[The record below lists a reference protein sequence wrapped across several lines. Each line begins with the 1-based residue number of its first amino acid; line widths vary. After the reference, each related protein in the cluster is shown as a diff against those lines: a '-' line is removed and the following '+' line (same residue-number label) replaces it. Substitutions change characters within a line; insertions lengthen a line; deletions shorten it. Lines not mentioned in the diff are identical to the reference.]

1 MKSPMFL
8 FLVLF
13 YTSAAG
19 KPLGTTD
26 SLSVKEFDKVM
37 VSNRIN
43 AVLIHGAK
51 PAVKLVCTNVSPD
64 KVNVIVSNGTLK
76 IYLEH
81 ARWTEKNQY
90 LDDDGY
96 DHSVPMYRGVTVT
109 AYITYTEL
117 NEIEIRGHQTVSF
130 EGGLKTDELKVKSYG
145 EADITIPSLNADKME
160 VVLYG
165 TNHLEIDGGKV
176 TSQKFRLMGTNEVEA
191 SKLSAEEVTSTIYG
205 DSKLRVNAS
214 SELSLTA
221 IGEPTVV
228 WSGTAHLHRGLI
240 LGQPTIRT
248 TGK

>member
-1 MKSPMFL
+1 MKSPIIL
-8 FLVLF
+8 LLVFSL
-13 YTSAAG
+13 SNAAG
-19 KPLGTTD
+19 NPLGTTD

-43 AVLIHGAK
+43 AVLIHGSR

-64 KVNVIVSNGTLK
+64 KVNVVVSNGTLK

-90 LDDDGY
+90 LDEDGY

-130 EGGLKTDELKVKSYG
+130 EGELKTDELKVKSYG
-145 EADITIPSLNADKME
+145 EAEITIPSLTADKMD
-160 VVLYG
+160 VVLCG
-165 TNHLEIDGGKV
+165 TNHLEINGGKV
-176 TSQKFRLMGTNEVEA
+176 TSQKFRLMGSNEVEA
-191 SKLSAEEVTSTIYG
+191 SKLSAEEVSSTIYG

-214 SELSLTA
+214 SEFSLTA

-228 WSGTAHLHRGLI
+228 WSGPAHLHRGLI
-240 LGQPTIRT
+240 IGQPTIRT
-248 TGK
+248 TGQ